1 MKIILGA
8 ILVLSCIP
16 FVFAQE
22 YSHLG
27 VKVEI
32 VAENLKIPWSIAWAP
47 DGTIFFTERDGHLR
61 TIKDGIVSEPIFSVD
76 VGGVEGGLLGIA
88 LDPNFEDNHYVYLYY
103 TYNDFLSTKNKVVR
117 YVESN
122 LSLSEDKILIDAES
136 VKV

>member
-22 YSHLG
+22 YSDLG

-61 TIKDGIVSEPIFSVD
+61 TIQDGIVSERFFQLMLVVSKEDCLELHLIPTLKIIITSICIILTMTFCQQKTKLFVMSSPILVC
-76 VGGVEGGLLGIA
+76 L
-88 LDPNFEDNHYVYLYY
+88 
-103 TYNDFLSTKNKVVR
+103 
-117 YVESN
+117 
-122 LSLSEDKILIDAES
+122 KI
-136 VKV
+136 KF